1 MWGDEPQLQAFRE
14 RLKLL
19 LEAHQQEL
27 NPKRINAAEGDVL
40 FRQGEPVDT
49 LLLLTSGKVAVEVH
63 QGNERHTLAV
73 VEALELLGEV
83 GFFANGR
90 HYADFRV
97 VDGPAE
103 LLAMPGED
111 LLLAMLFDS
120 DLAVEMLALVS
131 ERCRRGNRVIGLL
144 LSGIEAVHDNE
155 TERLKQTTQELG
167 GIHFCIAKASRQLQ
181 RLHQQGAAW
190 GSGQR

>member
-27 NPKRINAAEGDVL
+27 NPKRITAAEGDVL

>member
-40 FRQGEPVDT
+40 FRQGDPVDT
-49 LLLLTSGKVAVEVH
+49 LLLLTSGKVAVDVH
-63 QGNERHTLAV
+63 QGNERHTLSV
-73 VEALELLGEV
+73 VEAVELLGEV
-83 GFFANGR
+83 GFFANGQ

-97 VDGPAE
+97 VDDGAE
-103 LLAMPGED
+103 LLALPGED
-111 LLLAMLFDS
+111 LLQAMLFDS

-131 ERCRRGNRVIGLL
+131 ERCRRGNRVISLL
-144 LSGIEAVHDNE
+144 LSGIEAVHDHE
-155 TERLKQTTQELG
+155 IERLEQTTKELG
-167 GIHFCIAKASRQLQ
+167 CIHFCIAKASRQLK

-190 GSGQR
+190 SSGQR

>member
-27 NPKRINAAEGDVL
+27 NPNPVTAAEGDVL
-40 FRQGEPVDT
+40 FRQGDSVDT
-49 LLLLTSGKVAVEVH
+49 LLLLTSGKVAVDVH

-73 VEALELLGEV
+73 VEAVELLGEV
-83 GFFANGR
+83 GFFADGL

-103 LLAMPGED
+103 LLAMPGKD
-111 LLLAMLFDS
+111 LLQAMLFDS

-144 LSGIEAVHDNE
+144 LSGIEAVHENQ
-155 TERLKQTTQELG
+155 TERLEQTSRELG

-181 RLHQQGAAW
+181 RLHQQG
-190 GSGQR
+190 RT

>member
-1 MWGDEPQLQAFRE
+1 MWGDEPQLHAFRE

-27 NPKRINAAEGDVL
+27 NPRPVTAKRGDVL
-40 FRQGEPVDT
+40 FRQGDPVDT
-49 LLLLTSGKVAVEVH
+49 LLLLTSGKVAVDVH

-73 VEALELLGEV
+73 VEAVELLGEV
-83 GFFANGR
+83 GFFANGQ

-97 VDGPAE
+97 VDDGAE
-103 LLAMPGED
+103 LLALPGED
-111 LLLAMLFDS
+111 LLQAMLFDS

-131 ERCRRGNRVIGLL
+131 ERCRRGNRVISLL
-144 LSGIEAVHDNE
+144 LSGIEAVHDHE
-155 TERLKQTTQELG
+155 IERLEQTTKELG
-167 GIHFCIAKASRQLQ
+167 GIHFCIAKASRQLK

-190 GSGQR
+190 SSGQR

>member
-27 NPKRINAAEGDVL
+27 NPKRITAAEGDVL

-49 LLLLTSGKVAVEVH
+49 LLLLTSGKVAVDVH
-63 QGNERHTLAV
+63 QGIERHTLAV
-73 VEALELLGEV
+73 VEAVELLGEV
-83 GFFANGR
+83 GFFANGQ

-111 LLLAMLFDS
+111 LLQAMLFDS

-181 RLHQQGAAW
+181 RLHQQSAAW

>member
-111 LLLAMLFDS
+111 LLRAMLFDS

-144 LSGIEAVHDNE
+144 LSGIEAVHYNE
-155 TERLKQTTQELG
+155 TERLEQTTQELG

>member
-40 FRQGEPVDT
+40 FRQGDPVDT
-49 LLLLTSGKVAVEVH
+49 LLLLTSGKVAVDVH

-73 VEALELLGEV
+73 VEAVELLGEV
-83 GFFANGR
+83 GFFANGQ

-97 VDGPAE
+97 VDDGAE
-103 LLAMPGED
+103 LLALPGED
-111 LLLAMLFDS
+111 LLQAMLFDS

-131 ERCRRGNRVIGLL
+131 ERCRRGNRVISLL

-155 TERLKQTTQELG
+155 TERLEQTTKELG
-167 GIHFCIAKASRQLQ
+167 GIHFCIAKASRQLK

-190 GSGQR
+190 SSGQR

>member
-111 LLLAMLFDS
+111 LLRAMLFDS

-155 TERLKQTTQELG
+155 TERLEQTTQELG

>member
-1 MWGDEPQLQAFRE
+1 MWGDEPQLHAFRE

-27 NPKRINAAEGDVL
+27 NPRPVTAKEGDVL
-40 FRQGEPVDT
+40 FRQGDPVDT
-49 LLLLTSGKVAVEVH
+49 LMLLTSGKVAVDVH
-63 QGNERHTLAV
+63 QGSERHTLAV
-73 VEALELLGEV
+73 VEAVELLGEV
-83 GFFANGR
+83 GFFANGQ

-97 VDGPAE
+97 VDGAAE
-103 LLAMPGED
+103 LLALPGED
-111 LLLAMLFDS
+111 LLQAMLFDS

-144 LSGIEAVHDNE
+144 LSGIEAVHDDE
-155 TERLKQTTQELG
+155 TERLEQTTTELG

-181 RLHQQGAAW
+181 RLHQQGTAW
-190 GSGQR
+190 SSGQR

>member
-40 FRQGEPVDT
+40 FRQGDPVDT
-49 LLLLTSGKVAVEVH
+49 LLLLTSGKVAVDVH

-73 VEALELLGEV
+73 VEAVELLGEV
-83 GFFANGR
+83 GFFANGQ

-97 VDGPAE
+97 VDDGAE
-103 LLAMPGED
+103 LLALPGED
-111 LLLAMLFDS
+111 LLQAMLFDS

-131 ERCRRGNRVIGLL
+131 ERCRRGNRVISLL
-144 LSGIEAVHDNE
+144 LSGIEAVHDHE
-155 TERLKQTTQELG
+155 IERLEQTTKELG
-167 GIHFCIAKASRQLQ
+167 GIHFCIAKASRQLK

-190 GSGQR
+190 SSGQR